1 MKENTM
7 DMLSVL
13 PLLLVMVIVLLAGSI
28 VFRSP
33 RQNLQSAFAEGAI
46 WSSSFFV
53 AFGAEILL
61 LVRI

>member
-1 MKENTM
+1 MNL
-7 DMLSVL
+7 LSIL
-13 PLLLVMVIVLLAGSI
+13 SLLIAMVMVLMIGSI

-33 RQNLQSAFAEGAI
+33 MQNLQSAFTEGAI

-61 LVRI
+61 LARG